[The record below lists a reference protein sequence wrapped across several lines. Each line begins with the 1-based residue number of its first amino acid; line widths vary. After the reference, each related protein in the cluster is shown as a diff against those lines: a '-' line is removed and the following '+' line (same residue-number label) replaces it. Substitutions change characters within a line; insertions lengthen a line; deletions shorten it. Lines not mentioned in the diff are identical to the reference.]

1 MAQRTTETIQNEII
15 CGQCTYPIPYL
26 AKDEPPEVCPEC
38 GWEHLRESYKK
49 YDVPSEFKL
58 DLTKY

>member
-1 MAQRTTETIQNEII
+1 MSERTSETIQREYI
-15 CGQCTYPIPYL
+15 CGQCTFAIPYL
-26 AKDEPPEVCPEC
+26 AKDEPPKVCPEC
-38 GWEHLRESYKK
+38 GWEHLEVKK